1 MTVFGFILLSERM
14 IDFYKVVALGGG
26 LWIGYK
32 MIWAMRDIKSDIS
45 QIRQDQMTLNVALAN
60 LNVAV
65 QDLTVSMRQI
75 RAQIQAQRDIRLI
88 KNVVAK
94 NLLI

>member
-1 MTVFGFILLSERM
+1 M

-32 MIWAMRDIKSDIS
+32 MIWAVRDIKSDIA
-45 QIRQDQMTLNVALAN
+45 QIRQDQMTLVEALAN
-60 LNVAV
+60 LNVARQDLTVAV